1 MNKVAIIGV
10 GHTKF
15 GRLPDKGLLDLLSDA
30 SLKAIEDSNTSD
42 KDFDSVYVGAMSPT
56 AFNNISGIASALVD
70 HISLL
75 PAAADHIK
83 NGPASGGSAIKAG
96 FQAIASGMSD
106 LVLVVGGE
114 KMTHL
119 TAPGHITS
127 NVATLTHPE
136 AERRHG
142 VSLPSFAGLLTRAYL
157 EKYDA
162 KLEWISDIA
171 IKNHKNGALNPN
183 AHFQRTIDSF
193 MKSAIKKGKG
203 NWENAHEFLNDDK
216 MNPIIADPLRLFHI
230 CPISDGAAALVLC
243 NAEKAKEY
251 CDTPIL
257 ISGIGQATDTQIVFE
272 REELTILKA
281 LRICSN
287 EAYKMAHKTP
297 KDMDVAELHDAF
309 EILEAVQSEDIGFF
323 KKGEGAKA
331 AHEGLTEIGGKI
343 PINPSGGLK
352 ARGHPLGAT
361 GVAQVVE
368 LVWQIRGEAGKR
380 QVDGAETGI
389 TCNFGGFGNNI
400 ISIIVERV
408 FQ

>member
-15 GRLPDKGLLDLLSDA
+15 GRIQDKGLMDLLCEA
-30 SLKAIEDSNTSD
+30 SLEAIENANAAD
-42 KDFDSVYVGAMSPT
+42 KDFDSVYVGVMSPET
-56 AFNNISGIASALVD
+56 LNNIAGIASALVD
-70 HISLL
+70 KISLI
-75 PAAADHIK
+75 PAAADDIK

-96 FQAIASGMSD
+96 YQAIASGMSD

-114 KMTHL
+114 KMTHI
-119 TAPGHITS
+119 TTPGYVTS

-157 EKYDA
+157 EKYNA

-171 IKNHKNGALNPN
+171 IKNHNNGALNPN
-183 AHFQRTIDSF
+183 AHFQRTIEDF
-193 MKSAIKKGKG
+193 MKSAIEKGRG
-203 NWENAHEFLNDDK
+203 SWDNVYDYLADDK
-216 MNPIIADPLRLFHI
+216 ANPIIADPLRLFHI

-243 NAEKAKEY
+243 DAEKAKEY
-251 CDTPIL
+251 CDTPIS
-257 ISGIGQATDTQIVFE
+257 ISGIGQATDTHIVFE
-272 REELTILKA
+272 REDLTTLKA
-281 LRICSN
+281 LRLCS
-287 EAYKMAHKTP
+287 EQAYKMAKKSP
-297 KDMDVAELHDAF
+297 DDIDVAELHDAF

-331 AHEGLTEIGGKI
+331 AHEGLTQIGGKI

-361 GVAQVVE
+361 GVAQIVE
-368 LVWQIRGEAGKR
+368 LVWQLRGEAGKR
-380 QVDGAETGI
+380 QVNGAKTGI

-400 ISIIVERV
+400 ISILVERP
-408 FQ
+408 